1 MAPPLNRQ
9 DSDSLNPMVADQVAV
24 GSEKILTSPH
34 VSEGPGR
41 IANAPVP
48 SVFCDDR
55 GEIHRLRVGGK
66 RLNLL
71 FSKAN
76 VMRSGYLH
84 PNYTKD
90 YIISGQ
96 VEVWTLTPTNTEKKI
111 YQTGEYFCVDPY
123 VPHILHFLQDSIVL
137 EWNEPGQF
145 RCWYYHPYRRIIE
158 VQNSLVATTTGH
170 FSRLVPLD
178 EKPLLLDGSNNTSSS
193 SWSTSS
199 IWNKLTWWTGGVICG
214 MALGTL
220 LVHRRK

>member
-1 MAPPLNRQ
+1 MEYMSPT
-9 DSDSLNPMVADQVAV
+9 VADQVAV

-66 RLNLL
+66 RINLL
-71 FSKAN
+71 YSKAD

-90 YIISGQ
+90 YIITGQ
-96 VEVWTLTPTNTEKKI
+96 VEVWTLTTTSTEKKI
-111 YQTGEYFCVDPY
+111 YGPNESFVIEPY
-123 VPHILHFLQDSIVL
+123 VPHILHFLKDSILV
-137 EWNEPGQF
+137 EWNEPGEF

-158 VQNSLVATTTGH
+158 VQNSLVATSTGH

-178 EKPLLLDGSNNTSSS
+178 EKPLLLDDK
-193 SWSTSS
+193 SS
-199 IWNKLTWWTGGVICG
+199 ITSILSKLGWWTGGMICG
-214 MALGTL
+214 MTLGSL
-220 LVHRRK
+220 LLQRRK